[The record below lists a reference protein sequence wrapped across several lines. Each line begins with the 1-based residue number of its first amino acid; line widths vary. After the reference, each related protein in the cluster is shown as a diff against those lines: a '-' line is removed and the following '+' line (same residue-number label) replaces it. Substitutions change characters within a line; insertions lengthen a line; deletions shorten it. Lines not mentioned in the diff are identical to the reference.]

1 MVETYC
7 SQIEGTSRE
16 MSVAH
21 LRFSVHGC
29 DDPEFERV
37 GRRLDERDDLV
48 VRRPLDVV
56 LVDPHDVVALLHARA
71 LQQHREHENATSLG

>member
-1 MVETYC
+1 
-7 SQIEGTSRE
+7 
-16 MSVAH
+16 MSLAY
-21 LRFSVHGC
+21 LWFPVHGC

-56 LVDPHDVVALLHARA
+56 LVDPHDVVALLHTRA
-71 LQQHREHENATSLG
+71 LQRHRDHDATSFG